1 MDSNQKFPIGTDLT
15 VENDY
20 KLKGFDDSVIQVK
33 KGDQILV
40 TRNGLLYLTGNAS
53 GNWTISEN
61 LIDKSQ
67 YDVQNISFR
76 VVESIIS
83 SLGDDF
89 KDFIEEMGI
98 TKEELIETVY
108 EELDYFI

>member
-1 MDSNQKFPIGTDLT
+1 MSDNKFPIGTDLT
-15 VENDY
+15 VDKDY
-20 KLKGFDDSVIQVK
+20 KLKGFDNNIIQVK
-33 KGDQILV
+33 EGDRILV
-40 TRNGLLYLTGNAS
+40 TRTGLLYLTGDAR
-53 GNWTISEN
+53 GNYTISEN
-61 LIDKSQ
+61 LINKTQ

-89 KDFIEEMGI
+89 KEFIEEMGI

>member
-1 MDSNQKFPIGTDLT
+1 MSNNKKFPIGTDLT
-15 VENDY
+15 VDQDY
-20 KLKGFDDSVIQVK
+20 ELKGFDNSVTQVK
-33 KGDQILV
+33 EGDRILV
-40 TRNGLLYLTGNAS
+40 TRTGLLYLTGNAR
-53 GNWTISEN
+53 GNYTISEN
-61 LIDKSQ
+61 LIDKTQ

-89 KDFIEEMGI
+89 KDFIYEMEI
-98 TKEELIETVY
+98 NKEELIETVY

>member
-1 MDSNQKFPIGTDLT
+1 MSDNKFPIGTDLT
-15 VENDY
+15 VDKDY
-20 KLKGFDDSVIQVK
+20 KLKGFDNSITQVK
-33 KGDQILV
+33 EGDRILV
-40 TRNGLLYLTGNAS
+40 TRTGLLYLTGDAR
-53 GNWTISEN
+53 GNYTISEN
-61 LIDKSQ
+61 LINKTQ

-89 KDFIEEMGI
+89 KEFMEEMGI

>member
-1 MDSNQKFPIGTDLT
+1 MSDNKFPIGTDLT
-15 VENDY
+15 VDQDY
-20 KLKGFDDSVIQVK
+20 ELKGFNDDITQVR
-33 KGDQILV
+33 KGDRILV
-40 TRNGLLYLTGNAS
+40 TRTGLLYLTGDAR
-53 GNWTISEN
+53 GDYTISEN
-61 LIDKSQ
+61 LIDKTQ

-89 KDFIEEMGI
+89 KKFIEERGI

>member
-1 MDSNQKFPIGTDLT
+1 MSDNKFPIGTDLT
-15 VENDY
+15 VDQDY
-20 KLKGFDDSVIQVK
+20 ELKGFNDDITQVR
-33 KGDQILV
+33 KGDRILV
-40 TRNGLLYLTGNAS
+40 TRTGLLYLTGDAR
-53 GNWTISEN
+53 GDYTISEN
-61 LIDKSQ
+61 LIDKTQ

-89 KDFIEEMGI
+89 KNFIEERGI

>member
-1 MDSNQKFPIGTDLT
+1 MSDNKFPIGTDLT
-15 VENDY
+15 ADQDY
-20 KLKGFDDSVIQVK
+20 ELKGFNDDITQVK
-33 KGDQILV
+33 KGDRILV
-40 TRNGLLYLTGNAS
+40 TRTGLLYLTGDAR
-53 GNWTISEN
+53 GNYTISEN
-61 LIDKSQ
+61 LINKTQ

-76 VVESIIS
+76 VVESVIS

-89 KDFIEEMGI
+89 KEFIEEMGI